1 MHRPDVLVV
10 GAGSAGAVLAAR
22 LSEDPRRSVLLLEAG
37 PDHDAAHTPAA
48 IAGPSFLQ
56 AIREPGRVW
65 DGLQVQCT
73 AEQGS
78 RFYARG
84 RGVGGSSAVNAMV
97 AIPGEPDDYD
107 EWERAFGCT
116 GWSWDDV
123 APWFARIPI
132 PRRAAPEHERGGL
145 TRAMFAADPTT
156 EALPLTR
163 TASGRRASTNDVYLE
178 PARARPNLTV
188 HGDALVDRVLLDGR
202 RARGVRLA
210 DGTEIEAGAV
220 VVCAG
225 AVHSPAILLR
235 SSVQRE
241 GIGVGLQ
248 EHPSIPVALRMR
260 DGFAAG
266 PDALAVSACIR
277 ATHADTNDLQLLA
290 MDAVEVTMPE
300 LALLMGAVMR
310 VHSRGTVRLASSD
323 PYVNPLV
330 DMNMLADDRDMA
342 AMRAAAALT
351 ERIATSAAV
360 AAVAEVLPHD
370 LADDALRRS
379 VGDYVHAAS
388 TCRMGAAHDE
398 SAVVDPRC
406 RVIGH
411 EGLFVCDASVLPM
424 VPRANTHLPVVMVAE
439 RFAGFL
445 AGFFADFLDG
455 A

>member
-1 MHRPDVLVV
+1 MNRPDVVVV
-10 GAGSAGAVLAAR
+10 GAGSAGAVVAAR
-22 LSEDPRRSVLLLEAG
+22 LSADPRRSVLLLEAG
-37 PDHDAAHTPAA
+37 PDHDTAHTPAA

-65 DGLQVQCT
+65 DGLHVQCT
-73 AEQGS
+73 PEQGP

-107 EWERAFGCT
+107 EGERVYGCT
-116 GWSWDDV
+116 GWSWADV
-123 APWFARIPI
+123 APWFARLPI
-132 PRRAAPEHERGGL
+132 PLHAAPERERGAL
-145 TRAMFAADPTT
+145 TRAVFAADPTT

-163 TASGRRASTNDVYLE
+163 TADGRRASTNDVYLE
-178 PARARPNLTV
+178 PARRRPNLAV
-188 HGDALVDRVLLDGR
+188 RGDTLVDRVVFDGR
-202 RARGVRLA
+202 RACGVRLA
-210 DGTEIEAGAV
+210 DGSEIEAGSV

-225 AVHSPAILLR
+225 AIHSPAILLR

-241 GIGVGLQ
+241 GVGVGLQ
-248 EHPSIPVALRMR
+248 DHPSIPVALRMR
-260 DGFAAG
+260 GGFAAG
-266 PDALAVSACIR
+266 PGALAVSACIR
-277 ATHADTNDLQLLA
+277 ATHAETNDLQLLA
-290 MDAVEVTMPE
+290 LDAVEVSMPE

-323 PYVNPLV
+323 PYLNPLV
-330 DMNMLADDRDMA
+330 DMNMLADERDMA

-351 ERIATSAAV
+351 ERIASSTHV

-370 LADDALRRS
+370 LSDAALRRS
-379 VGDYVHAAS
+379 VGDYVHAAG

-398 SAVVDPRC
+398 SAVVDPLC

-411 EGLFVCDASVLPM
+411 DGLFVCDASVLPM

-439 RFAGFL
+439 RFA
-445 AGFFADFLDG
+445 AFFAVFLGFLDG